1 MSTRAPAWLAALT
14 FTMFTFATDDYVI
27 AGVLPALSRDLGVSE
42 AVGGQLVTGFS
53 LAFALTAPVAS
64 VVTASWPRRGLMTGA
79 LLLFVA
85 ANGAAALV
93 TSYPVLMGLRV
104 LAAVA
109 AAAVVPAAYAITAS
123 QAPAGRQGRY
133 LALVM
138 GGLTGSLMLGVP
150 IGTWVGGAFGWRA
163 TFVLAALLGLVSLV
177 AVRRTLPRVAPDPA
191 EGSLRD
197 RLAPLARPQVVA
209 GLLGIVA
216 IVLGSMMVMTYL
228 APFLRE
234 LAGAGPVEVGW
245 VFVLAGAA
253 GFAGGQLG
261 GRAGDRWGGRPGA
274 HRGDLRVR
282 RRHGRVHGRVG
293 GCGRSPCSRS
303 CRCSRSGRGVSW
315 WIPPPAQVRL
325 LALAGPA
332 GPQALA
338 LNSSAVYVGV
348 SGGGRAGRCRAGVA
362 RAGPAPGGRGRGGGG
377 RPGALLAGVPAG
389 PTGGH
394 QHGQPHGD
402 LSGVSVRGL
411 RRRRRGP
418 VSPRRRGRRRAG

>member
-1 MSTRAPAWLAALT
+1 MSTRVPAWLAALT

-53 LAFALTAPVAS
+53 LAFALTAPAAS

-123 QAPAGRQGRY
+123 QSPAGMQGRY

-177 AVRRTLPRVAPDPA
+177 AVRRTLPHVAPEPA

-261 GRAGDRWGGRPGA
+261 GRAGDRWGADRALIAGICGFGAVMAAFTVAWGLRPLA
-274 HRGDLRVR
+274 LLALL
-282 RRHGRVHGRVG
+282 
-293 GCGRSPCSRS
+293 PLLALWA
-303 CRCSRSGRGVSW
+303 GVSW

-348 SGGGRAGRCRAGVA
+348 SGGGALGGVVLEWH
-362 RAGPAPGGRGRGGGG
+362 GPGLLPAAAAVVEVVALVIFWQASRLG
-377 RPGALLAGVPAG
+377 RPAVTSTVSR
-389 PTGGH
+389 TGT
-394 QHGQPHGD
+394 
-402 LSGVSVRGL
+402 
-411 RRRRRGP
+411 
-418 VSPRRRGRRRAG
+418 

>member
-1 MSTRAPAWLAALT
+1 MSKRVPAWLAALT

-177 AVRRTLPRVAPDPA
+177 AVRRTLPRVAPEPA

-197 RLAPLARPQVVA
+197 RLVPLARPQVVA

-261 GRAGDRWGGRPGA
+261 GRAGDRWGADRALIAGICGFGAVMAAFTVAWGLRPLA
-274 HRGDLRVR
+274 LLALL
-282 RRHGRVHGRVG
+282 
-293 GCGRSPCSRS
+293 PLLALWA
-303 CRCSRSGRGVSW
+303 GVSW

-348 SGGGRAGRCRAGVA
+348 SGGGALGGVVLEWH
-362 RAGPAPGGRGRGGGG
+362 GPGLLPAAAAVVEVVALVLFWQASRLG
-377 RPGALLAGVPAG
+377 RPAVTSTVSR
-389 PTGGH
+389 TGT
-394 QHGQPHGD
+394 
-402 LSGVSVRGL
+402 
-411 RRRRRGP
+411 
-418 VSPRRRGRRRAG
+418 

>member
-1 MSTRAPAWLAALT
+1 MSKRVPAWLAALT

-53 LAFALTAPVAS
+53 LAFALTAPAAS
-64 VVTASWPRRGLMTGA
+64 VGTASWPRRGLMTGA

-177 AVRRTLPRVAPDPA
+177 AVRRTLPHVAPEPA

-261 GRAGDRWGGRPGA
+261 GRAGDRWGADRALIAGICGFGAVMAAFTVAWGLRPLA
-274 HRGDLRVR
+274 LLALL
-282 RRHGRVHGRVG
+282 
-293 GCGRSPCSRS
+293 PLLALWA
-303 CRCSRSGRGVSW
+303 GVSW

-348 SGGGRAGRCRAGVA
+348 SGGGALGGVVLEWHGPGLLPAAAAVVEVVALVLFWQAA
-362 RAGPAPGGRGRGGGG
+362 RLG
-377 RPGALLAGVPAG
+377 RPAVTSTVSR
-389 PTGGH
+389 TGT
-394 QHGQPHGD
+394 
-402 LSGVSVRGL
+402 
-411 RRRRRGP
+411 
-418 VSPRRRGRRRAG
+418 

>member
-261 GRAGDRWGGRPGA
+261 GRAGDRWGADRALIAGICGFGAVMAAFTVVWGLRPLA
-274 HRGDLRVR
+274 LLALL
-282 RRHGRVHGRVG
+282 
-293 GCGRSPCSRS
+293 PLLALWA
-303 CRCSRSGRGVSW
+303 GVSW

-348 SGGGRAGRCRAGVA
+348 SGGGALGGVVLEWH
-362 RAGPAPGGRGRGGGG
+362 GPGLLPAAAAVVEVVALVLFWQASRLG
-377 RPGALLAGVPAG
+377 RPAVTSTVSR
-389 PTGGH
+389 TGT
-394 QHGQPHGD
+394 
-402 LSGVSVRGL
+402 
-411 RRRRRGP
+411 
-418 VSPRRRGRRRAG
+418 